1 MRIHLVPNGDNPL
14 ACATARDLASA
25 LPAHGHEVT
34 VDPADGLSCG
44 LEAGAGH
51 ASEAGLVVA
60 LGGDGTVLRAAHL
73 LAGAEVPLL
82 GVNVG
87 RLGFLC
93 GAGQTDPLPAVLAA
107 AAGEGRIE
115 RRATL
120 NAVITIGGRESGT
133 HEALNE
139 VFIGRSGS
147 VRAVDLEVSADGE
160 TLARWVCDGLV
171 IATPT
176 GSTAYALSAGG
187 PLVAPELRAFV
198 LVPVGAHSLASR
210 SIVFGSDT
218 RIAVTLPDP
227 ARAEACVLVDGDPL
241 PCRSPLERVEV
252 TLGAHEVWLVRLG
265 GHGFAAS
272 VRETFLSGR

>member
-14 ACATARDLASA
+14 ACATARELVVA
-25 LPAHGHEVT
+25 LPEHGHDVT
-34 VDPADGLSCG
+34 IDHADALSCG
-44 LEAGAGH
+44 LEAEAGR
-51 ASEAGLVVA
+51 AADAGLVVA
-60 LGGDGTVLRAAHL
+60 LGGDGTVLRAAHV

-93 GAGQTDPLPAVLAA
+93 GAGEVDPLAAVLSAV
-107 AAGEGRIE
+107 AGDGRVE

-120 NAVITIGGRESGT
+120 SVVLTLGGRESGT

-139 VFIGRSGS
+139 VFIGRSGG
-147 VRAVDLEVSADGE
+147 VRAVDLEVSVDGE
-160 TLARWVCDGLV
+160 QLARWVCDGVV

-187 PLVAPELRAFV
+187 PLLAPELRAFV

-210 SIVFGSDT
+210 SFVFGEGAKV
-218 RIAVTLPDP
+218 AVSLPDL
-227 ARAEACVLVDGDPL
+227 ARADACVLVDGDPL
-241 PCRSPLERVEV
+241 PCRSSLERVEV
-252 TLGAHEVWLVRLG
+252 SLGAHDVMLVRLG
-265 GHGFAAS
+265 GRGFAAS
-272 VRETFLSGR
+272 VRETFLASR